1 MYVGTCACVCVCRHG
16 DAGLACLHP
25 QPLHGWY
32 FLMHVS
38 VCMFSRNGL
47 SLCMFPYVLPERSVL
62 MHVLRCCNAVL
73 VNVVTSLS
81 LWLFFPGRL
90 CEWSLSCFFLNLL
103 CVCLSP
109 ISSLCVCVSS
119 LPGASALGLDCSP
132 LELSS
137 HLHSSSLTS
146 LCHSR
151 PQPNLSRQ
159 LDFILDDSEDEPRG
173 VRTLA
178 PLPPS
183 SSTLIHLLLSHLK
196 LFLTLIL
203 ITAVLIIRPQ
213 TFCLLFLTAVF
224 ITLLFYHLSLPPR
237 RSPSPSLDSVGS
249 AQLGSA
255 QGAGEE
261 SRTQLEGSS
270 KGPGRKDVITSVPLK
285 RSSSLPAPAPTPGE
299 SADQDS
305 TLFLSPQP
313 VRPGTEVRES
323 CCGSVGLCVCLC
335 VLGARH
341 VGVGIL

>member
-1 MYVGTCACVCVCRHG
+1 M
-16 DAGLACLHP
+16 
-25 QPLHGWY
+25 
-32 FLMHVS
+32 
-38 VCMFSRNGL
+38 
-47 SLCMFPYVLPERSVL
+47 
-62 MHVLRCCNAVL
+62 
-73 VNVVTSLS
+73 
-81 LWLFFPGRL
+81 WLFFPGRL

-146 LCHSR
+146 LSHSR

-159 LDFILDDSEDEPRG
+159 LDFILDEDEPRG

-178 PLPPS
+178 PLPSS
-183 SSTLIHLLLSHLK
+183 SSTLIHLLLPHLK
-196 LFLTLIL
+196 LFLTVIL

-213 TFCLLFLTAVF
+213 TSCLPALTAVF
-224 ITLLFYHLSLPPR
+224 ITLLPTTR
-237 RSPSPSLDSVGS
+237 RSPSPSPDSVGS

-270 KGPGRKDVITSVPLK
+270 KGPGRKDVVTSVPLK

-323 CCGSVGLCVCLC
+323 CCGSVGLCVFLCVFLC
-335 VLGARH
+335 VLGAIH